1 MSARRRLL
9 SLLCLPMLL
18 LGVSACEGILS
29 GIYDHPSTNGATHE
43 GFTTHDAER
52 RIERLYVDVV
62 SYKDWVYVDLHRRRT
77 ERTVAPSTLTG
88 AWDGRSGVSYHQ
100 VELPSTFHFRE
111 LLKTDSIAAPAEWDL
126 VLHHY
131 DVGTHGGAAFETS
144 FSRLEDLPREGADR
158 TALLRS
164 AFVAD
169 TWSEHRCYEDLTGIY
184 NYYIGYRNARTN
196 EVLSRWMDMN
206 VSNPP
211 PTYAMSGRVYLLRM
225 ADGTHAALL
234 FRNYMN
240 AAGAKGFVTLDY
252 IYPY

>member
-29 GIYDHPSTNGATHE
+29 GIYDHPSTDGATHE

-77 ERTVAPSTLTG
+77 ERTVAPSALTG

-111 LLKTDSIAAPAEWDL
+111 LLKTDSIAAPAEW
-126 VLHHY
+126 
-131 DVGTHGGAAFETS
+131 
-144 FSRLEDLPREGADR
+144 
-158 TALLRS
+158 
-164 AFVAD
+164 
-169 TWSEHRCYEDLTGIY
+169 DLTGIY

>member
-29 GIYDHPSTNGATHE
+29 GIYDHPSTVGATHE

-144 FSRLEDLPREGADR
+144 FTRRSDLHNSGVRSTCRRRRPSARGLCGRRPREEDLRG
-158 TALLRS
+158 
-164 AFVAD
+164 
-169 TWSEHRCYEDLTGIY
+169 G
-184 NYYIGYRNARTN
+184 
-196 EVLSRWMDMN
+196 
-206 VSNPP
+206 
-211 PTYAMSGRVYLLRM
+211 
-225 ADGTHAALL
+225 
-234 FRNYMN
+234 
-240 AAGAKGFVTLDY
+240 
-252 IYPY
+252 

>member
-1 MSARRRLL
+1 MSAWRSLV

-29 GIYDHPSTNGATHE
+29 GIYDHPSVEGAAHE
-43 GFTTHDAER
+43 GFTTRDAER

-62 SYKDWVYVDLHRRRT
+62 SYRDWVYVDLHHRRI

-88 AWDGRSGVSYHQ
+88 AWDGRSGVSYQQ

-111 LLKTDSIAAPAEWDL
+111 LLKTDSISAPAEWDL

-131 DVGTHGGAAFETS
+131 DVGTHSGAAFETS
-144 FSRLEDLPREGADR
+144 FTRLEDLPREGADR

-211 PTYAMSGRVYLLRM
+211 PTYALSGRVYLLRM

-234 FRNYMN
+234 FRDYMN
-240 AAGAKGFVTLDY
+240 ASGAKGFVTLDY

>member
-29 GIYDHPSTNGATHE
+29 GIYDHPSTVGATHE

-62 SYKDWVYVDLHRRRT
+62 SYKDWVYVDLHRRWT

-111 LLKTDSIAAPAEWDL
+111 LLKTDSIAPPAARGRRPHSPLALGLRRRHVE
-126 VLHHY
+126 
-131 DVGTHGGAAFETS
+131 
-144 FSRLEDLPREGADR
+144 R
-158 TALLRS
+158 TPLL
-164 AFVAD
+164 
-169 TWSEHRCYEDLTGIY
+169 
-184 NYYIGYRNARTN
+184 
-196 EVLSRWMDMN
+196 
-206 VSNPP
+206 
-211 PTYAMSGRVYLLRM
+211 
-225 ADGTHAALL
+225 
-234 FRNYMN
+234 
-240 AAGAKGFVTLDY
+240 
-252 IYPY
+252 